1 MVWYGIV
8 WYGMVWYGM
17 RGMLY
22 AIPCHYGVVKDA
34 LVVHFMPIIF
44 AEMQTV
50 RHASETG

>member
-1 MVWYGIV
+1 MSGLITLPGHVV
-8 WYGMVWYGM
+8 V
-17 RGMLY
+17 
-22 AIPCHYGVVKDA
+22 PCHYGVVKDA

>member
-1 MVWYGIV
+1 MAGYGV
-8 WYGMVWYGM
+8 AG
-17 RGMLY
+17 Y
-22 AIPCHYGVVKDA
+22 AHLAMSVCHYGVVKDA